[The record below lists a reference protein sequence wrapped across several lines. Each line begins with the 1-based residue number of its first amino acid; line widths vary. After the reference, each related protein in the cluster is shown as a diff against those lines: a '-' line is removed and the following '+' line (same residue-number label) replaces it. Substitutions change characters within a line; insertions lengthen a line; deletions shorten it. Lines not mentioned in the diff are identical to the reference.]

1 MPIGRDE
8 LHEPIYLKLIEVAKR
23 QDLTV
28 YSDIAPLAGL
38 EQTKSPLSK
47 KLLTGDLKL
56 QKDLKP
62 SADLRHSNDPE

>member
-23 QDLTV
+23 QDLTA

-38 EQTKSPLSK
+38 DMGNPDHRTKIGE
-47 KLLTGDLKL
+47 LLGVI
-56 QKDLKP
+56 
-62 SADLRHSNDPE
+62 